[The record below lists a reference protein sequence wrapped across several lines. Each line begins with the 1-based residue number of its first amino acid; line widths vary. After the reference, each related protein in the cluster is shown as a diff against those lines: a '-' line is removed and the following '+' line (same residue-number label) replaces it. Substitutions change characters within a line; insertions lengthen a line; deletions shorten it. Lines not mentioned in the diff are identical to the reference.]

1 MVRSSIVCDWKN
13 VLRRERAVG
22 LIWDEATGLWHSDGE
37 YEKWMDKQVDEARSW
52 ASLWKRAAKKWSNWH
67 LTPDIEGRYRCKWH
81 QEWVFTRTER
91 DEARAWAIR
100 RTQERDKLK
109 AELDESE
116 LYGKK
121 THQAWFHEQEQVE
134 ELREELRGECAM
146 NEGLEG
152 ALDALQAEL
161 DDARR
166 IIKKLQNDAHWGDC
180 EHIRETG
187 NLRRELNK
195 AQAELRIAKAGI
207 ATQQATSEAAL
218 GRCDKL
224 QAELEALKARRCE
237 TCRIWTRDDGG
248 LATDDPAYGYYGDED
263 KGHCGAQDCDMEH
276 DAFCSDWEARL
287 ADTKTKSQ

>member
-1 MVRSSIVCDWKN
+1 M
-13 VLRRERAVG
+13 G

-146 NEGLEG
+146 NEALE
-152 ALDALQAEL
+152 AEL
-161 DDARR
+161 D
-166 IIKKLQNDAHWGDC
+166 
-180 EHIRETG
+180 
-187 NLRRELNK
+187 
-195 AQAELRIAKAGI
+195 
-207 ATQQATSEAAL
+207 
-218 GRCDKL
+218 
-224 QAELEALKARRCE
+224 ALKARRCE

-276 DAFCSDWEARL
+276 DAFCSDWETRDVDPKA
-287 ADTKTKSQ
+287 AV